1 MRHVVIIADASVV
14 VEVLLGSDEKG
25 AAIRDRLAATDV
37 HCPHLVDLEV
47 TAALRRLVARK
58 RVSADQA
65 RFALS
70 ALPWMSIT
78 RHSHKQYL
86 PRIWELR
93 DSVTAYDAAYVALAE
108 RAGAPLLTVDRR
120 LAETHG
126 PRCRIEVLE
135 V

>member
-1 MRHVVIIADASVV
+1 MRLAVIVADASVV

-25 AAIRDRLAATDV
+25 AAVRDRLAASDV

-47 TAALRRLVARK
+47 AAALRRLVARK
-58 RVSADQA
+58 RVTADQA
-65 RFALS
+65 RLALS
-70 ALPWMSIT
+70 ALSRMSIT
-78 RHSHKQYL
+78 RHSHTQYL

-108 RAGAPLLTVDRR
+108 RAEAPLLTVDSR
-120 LAETHG
+120 LAEANG

-135 V
+135 I